1 MPKRLAGKTAVVTG
15 AARLGGLG
23 HAFSRGLALEGANIV
38 IADVLDATES
48 ARVIADKSGQ
58 KTLAVN
64 CNMKSREDIF
74 KLRDTTEQNF
84 GGCDILVHCA
94 GAFYPSHTLE
104 QIVPEEWS
112 DVIAVNLD
120 ALYHLGQAF
129 LPAMKKR
136 GWGRIIGISSTTYH
150 AGYGERAH
158 YVASKA
164 GLIGFVRSLAREV
177 GDFGITVNAL
187 APGLTRTDGAVA
199 SNQVEVAD
207 PSGPWETIRNQQCI
221 RKTLVPD
228 DLVGPLV
235 FLASDDSAYV
245 TGQTLLVDAG
255 WQHV

>member
-1 MPKRLAGKTAVVTG
+1 MSKRLAGKTAVVTG

-23 HAFSRGLALEGANIV
+23 HAFSRGLALAGANVV
-38 IADVLDATES
+38 IADVLDATDS
-48 ARVIADKSGQ
+48 ARAVAEQSGQ
-58 KTLAVN
+58 KTLAVR
-64 CNMKSREDIF
+64 CNMKIRDEIF
-74 KLRDTTEQNF
+74 NLGRVTQEQF

-104 QIVPEEWS
+104 QIVPEEWD
-112 DVIAVNLD
+112 DVIAVNLN
-120 ALYHLGQAF
+120 ALYHLGQVF
-129 LPAMKKR
+129 IPGMKQR
-136 GWGRIIGISSTTYH
+136 GWGRYIGISSTTYH

-207 PSGPWETIRNQQCI
+207 PSGPWEMIRQQQCI

-228 DLVGPLV
+228 NLVGPLV
-235 FLASDDSAYV
+235 FLASDESAYV

>member
-1 MPKRLAGKTAVVTG
+1 MAQRLAGKTAVVTG

-23 HAFSRGLALEGANIV
+23 HAFSKGLALAGANVV
-38 IADVLDATES
+38 IADVLDATGS
-48 ARVIADKSGQ
+48 AEAVATASGQ
-58 KTLAVN
+58 QTLAVR
-64 CNMKSREDIF
+64 CDMTSREEIMR
-74 KLRDTTEQNF
+74 LGGITEDRF

-104 QIVPEEWS
+104 QIVPEEWHN
-112 DVIAVNLD
+112 VIAVNLD

-129 LPAMKKR
+129 IPGMKKR
-136 GWGRIIGISSTTYH
+136 GWGRYIGISSTTFH

-199 SNQVEVAD
+199 SNQVEVTDAQ
-207 PSGPWETIRNQQCI
+207 GPWEVIRQQQCI

-228 DLVGPLV
+228 NLVGPLV

>member
-1 MPKRLAGKTAVVTG
+1 LAKRLSGKTAVVTG
-15 AARLGGLG
+15 AAKLGGLG
-23 HAFSRGLALEGANIV
+23 HAFSKGLALAGADVV

-48 ARVIADKSGQ
+48 ARVVAEVSGQ
-58 KTLAVN
+58 RALAVP
-64 CNMKSREDIF
+64 CDMKSRQDI
-74 KLRDTTEQNF
+74 LALGSEVEQF
-84 GGCDILVHCA
+84 GGADIVVHCA
-94 GAFYPSHTLE
+94 GAYYPSHTLE
-104 QIVPEEWS
+104 QIVPEEWH
-112 DVIAVNLD
+112 DVIGVNLD

-129 LPAMKKR
+129 IPGMKKR
-136 GWGRIIGISSTTYH
+136 GWGRFIGISSTTYH

-164 GLIGFVRSLAREV
+164 GLIGFVRSVAREV

-199 SNQVEVAD
+199 SNQVQVAD
-207 PSGPWETIRNQQCI
+207 PSGPWEVIRQQQCI

>member
-1 MPKRLAGKTAVVTG
+1 MTRLDGKTAVVTG

-23 HAFSRGLALEGANIV
+23 HAFSKGLAKAGADV
-38 IADVLDATES
+38 LIADVLDATES
-48 ARVIADKSGQ
+48 ASVVAEVSGQ
-58 KTLAVN
+58 RALGVHCDLT
-64 CNMKSREDIF
+64 SEGDIRELGVI
-74 KLRDTTEQNF
+74 TEREF

-104 QIVPEEWS
+104 EIVPSEWR

-120 ALYHLGQAF
+120 ALYYLGQVF
-129 LPAMKKR
+129 IPGMKSR
-136 GWGRIIGISSTTYH
+136 GWGRFIGISSTTYH
-150 AGYGERAH
+150 AGYGERTH
-158 YVASKA
+158 YVATKA
-164 GLIGFVRSLAREV
+164 GLIGFCRSLAREV

-187 APGLTRTDGAVA
+187 APGLTRTDGAVE
-199 SNQVEVAD
+199 SNEVD
-207 PSGPWETIRNQQCI
+207 VTETESPWETIRKQQCI

-228 DLVGPLV
+228 NLVGPLV

>member
-1 MPKRLAGKTAVVTG
+1 MSKRLAGKTAVVTG

-23 HAFSRGLALEGANIV
+23 HAFSKGLALAGADVV
-38 IADVLDATES
+38 IADVLDAADS
-48 ARVIADKSGQ
+48 AKAVAQASGQ
-58 KTLAVN
+58 QAIAVR
-64 CNMKSREDIF
+64 CNMRSREDIL
-74 KLRDTTEQNF
+74 KLGEVTAERF
-84 GGCDILVHCA
+84 GACDILVHCA

-104 QIVPEEWS
+104 QIVPEEWH
-112 DVIAVNLD
+112 DVIGVNLD

-129 LPAMKKR
+129 IPGMKKN
-136 GWGRIIGISSTTYH
+136 GWGRFIGISSTTYH
-150 AGYGERAH
+150 AGYAERAH

-187 APGLTRTDGAVA
+187 APGLTRTDGAVS

-207 PSGPWETIRNQQCI
+207 PTGPWEVIRQQQCI

-228 DLVGPLV
+228 NLVGPLV